1 MIRIPPFVR
10 VLARWS
16 FAASLVGALVA
27 GTVVFGQQAGR
38 GGESPAAAVDFVAV
52 AKDGQPITDLKPD
65 EVALK
70 IDGKTRAVKS
80 LEYVK
85 FAATAGIPA
94 STDRAMAPAF
104 ATNAAAEVARA
115 IVLVVDDESMPI
127 GQEQKLRESL
137 NHFAADLP
145 ASDRVALVTVPNG
158 GIKVDLTADR
168 ERLRRGVAGITPI
181 SPVVHPSCRAGST
194 LSTLRTAFETI
205 ARMSANQ
212 PIIVAFFSSNM
223 AGPSEM
229 EQVAQTSAARG
240 TGGLSTQGGA
250 CFLQAEDFKLVGE
263 AAAEARVHLYVI
275 HPDYNPG
282 PATAGIEN
290 LRGVTGAPIFH
301 LTATG
306 PDAGLPR
313 IVREMPG
320 YYLATFEMEAG
331 ERPDTTHLLNVRVNR
346 RDIDVR
352 ARPMVTYAKGKSAV
366 AEPAPTF
373 TSAFDL
379 LRSGRLFRE
388 VSLRATTSSTKG
400 PDGALNVVTLFE
412 PTDPSIALTSAAA
425 ALFDEQGRGV
435 AYWTGTAKDL
445 ATWPAVVGMVAPAGR
460 YRLRVGVVDSSG
472 KYGVVDAAVTAELIS
487 AGPLQLS
494 GLSLGL
500 SRSGG
505 FQPRL
510 QFSTEASALAHVE
523 VYGGAAGMPLSVVFE
538 VSETTDGA
546 PLFRVPGVLSA
557 TAEEGRFSATGTITV
572 GALPPGDYVI
582 RAIIGVK
589 DQPAGRVLRTLRK
602 VG

>member
-1 MIRIPPFVR
+1 MIRIPPFGR
-10 VLARWS
+10 VLARLSLAMS
-16 FAASLVGALVA
+16 FVGALVSGA
-27 GTVVFGQQAGR
+27 VVFGQQAGR
-38 GGESPAAAVDFVAV
+38 GGESQSATVDFVAV

-65 EVALK
+65 EVSLK
-70 IDGKTRAVKS
+70 IDGKTRSIRS
-80 LEYVK
+80 LEFVK
-85 FAATAGIPA
+85 FAASAAIPA
-94 STDRAMAPAF
+94 STDRVMAPAF
-104 ATNAAAEVARA
+104 ATNAAAEAARA

-145 ASDRVALVTVPNG
+145 PSDRVALVTVPNG

-168 ERLRRGVAGITPI
+168 ERLRRGVAEITPI
-181 SPVVHPSCRAGST
+181 NPVVHPSCRARST
-194 LSTLRTAFETI
+194 LSTLRTTFETI

-229 EQVAQTSAARG
+229 ERVAPTSAAAG
-240 TGGLSTQGGA
+240 TGGLSTQAGA
-250 CFLQAEDFKLVGE
+250 CFLQAEDFKMVGE
-263 AAAEARVHLYVI
+263 AAAEAHVQLYVI

-306 PDAGLPR
+306 PEAGLPR

-320 YYLATFEMEAG
+320 YYLATFDTDSG
-331 ERPDTTHLLNVRVNR
+331 ERLDTTHMLNVRVSR
-346 RDIDVR
+346 RDVDVR
-352 ARPMVTYAKGKSAV
+352 ARPMLTYARGKSAT
-366 AEPAPTF
+366 ADPAPTF
-373 TSAFDL
+373 TSALDVI
-379 LRSGRLFRE
+379 RSGRSFRE

-412 PTDPSIALTSAAA
+412 PTDPSITLTSAAA

-435 AYWTGTAKDL
+435 AYWTGTAKDMT
-445 ATWPAVVGMVAPAGR
+445 AWPAVVGMVAPAGR
-460 YRLRVGVVDSSG
+460 YRLRVGAIDSSG
-472 KYGVVDAAVTAELIS
+472 KYGIVDAPITAELVP
-487 AGPLQLS
+487 AGPLQLG

-557 TAEEGRFSATGTITV
+557 TPEDGRFSATGTISV
-572 GALPPGDYVI
+572 GLLPPGDYVI